1 MPIIKSAQKRM
12 RQEVVSR
19 ARNNGFRSSMRA
31 EIKALR
37 TAVEQKDIKTAT
49 EKLRTAQSQIS
60 KALKKNLIH
69 KNTAARKL
77 AGLSRLAKSAGV
89 KIAPAT
95 KTAAKKPAAAKAA
108 TPPKTPA
115 AKKATKKTS

>member
-19 ARNNGFRSSMRA
+19 ARNNSFRQAMRS

-37 TAVEQKDIKTAT
+37 TAIDQKDTKTAG
-49 EKLRTAQSQIS
+49 EKLISAQSQIS

-89 KIAPAT
+89 KVASSKSVTTKSAPRA
-95 KTAAKKPAAAKAA
+95 KPA
-108 TPPKTPA
+108 PKTP
-115 AKKATKKTS
+115 KTTKKPPASQK